1 MERDP
6 IEILVVEDREDD
18 AIQLRRA
25 FEESRILNRLHIVDS
40 GTEALDF
47 LFQRGAYEGEQ
58 APPTPDLV
66 ILDLGLPDME
76 GLDVLREIRNDERF
90 ADVDFVVVTISDEDE
105 DIIRS
110 YDLGVQA
117 FLQKPVR
124 LHNVQD
130 LFMGSAIY
138 SFVVVRS

>member
-1 MERDP
+1 MERKAID
-6 IEILVVEDREDD
+6 ILVVEDREDD
-18 AIQLRRA
+18 AIQLQRA
-25 FEESRILNRLHIVDS
+25 FQESRILNTLHVVDT
-40 GTEALDF
+40 GTDALDF
-47 LFQRGAYEGEQ
+47 LFHRGRFSGDA

-76 GLDVLREIRNDERF
+76 GLDVLREIRNDEAF
-90 ADVDFVVVTISDEDE
+90 EGLDVVVVTISDEDE

-130 LFMGSAIY
+130 LFMGSASY
-138 SFVVVRS
+138 SFVVVKS